1 MDLLRKIDMYDAIG
15 IEAGVMLPYI
25 NVECAYDT
33 VTNREIAEMAAAHS
47 GRLHWFCN
55 IDPRQGGNAPDTD
68 FSNFLTYYR
77 ALGAC
82 GVGEICGSL
91 PLDDPRML
99 NLLKHCERCGLP
111 VIFHFGGAS
120 GDYGVVDEFGLPR
133 LEYVFDRFPAL
144 KVLGH
149 SQRFWS
155 LISGDAPVD
164 VWNGYP
170 KGRVA
175 AGGRVVELMRRYGNL
190 CGDLSA
196 GSGYNALSRDPEF
209 ACDFIEEFQDRLF
222 YGTDFTRLSA
232 VHGPA
237 EKLAAFLDEAVL
249 TGRISRAAYEKV
261 CRGNAL
267 RLIQAARRFAAS

>member
-1 MDLLRKIDMYDAIG
+1 MAGAAPTIGRGPPDKEPKGRGDGGQIDGFAQKDRYSRASGEDARFAGANGETFPTARELLDMYDAIG

-25 NVECAYDT
+25 NVECAYGT

-55 IDPRQGGNAPDTD
+55 IDPRQGGNAP
-68 FSNFLTYYR
+68 
-77 ALGAC
+77 
-82 GVGEICGSL
+82 
-91 PLDDPRML
+91 
-99 NLLKHCERCGLP
+99 
-111 VIFHFGGAS
+111 
-120 GDYGVVDEFGLPR
+120 
-133 LEYVFDRFPAL
+133 
-144 KVLGH
+144 
-149 SQRFWS
+149 
-155 LISGDAPVD
+155 VD

-175 AGGRVVELMRRYGNL
+175 AGGRVVELMRCYGNL
-190 CGDLSA
+190 CGDLST

>member
-1 MDLLRKIDMYDAIG
+1 MTGALRKRQLITAGAAPTIGRGPPDKEPKGQGDGGQIYGFAQKDRYSRASGEDARFAGANGETFPTARELLDMYDAIG

-68 FSNFLTYYR
+68 FSDFLTYYR

-133 LEYVFDRFPAL
+133 LEYVLARFPAL

-209 ACDFIEEFQDRLF
+209 A
-222 YGTDFTRLSA
+222 
-232 VHGPA
+232 
-237 EKLAAFLDEAVL
+237 
-249 TGRISRAAYEKV
+249 
-261 CRGNAL
+261 
-267 RLIQAARRFAAS
+267 

>member
-1 MDLLRKIDMYDAIG
+1 M
-15 IEAGVMLPYI
+15 
-25 NVECAYDT
+25 
-33 VTNREIAEMAAAHS
+33 
-47 GRLHWFCN
+47 
-55 IDPRQGGNAPDTD
+55 
-68 FSNFLTYYR
+68 
-77 ALGAC
+77 
-82 GVGEICGSL
+82 
-91 PLDDPRML
+91 
-99 NLLKHCERCGLP
+99 
-111 VIFHFGGAS
+111 IFHFGGAS

-133 LEYVFDRFPAL
+133 LEYVLDRFPAL

-209 ACDFIEEFQDRLF
+209 ACDFIEELIHTVIELVVAR
-222 YGTDFTRLSA
+222 Y
-232 VHGPA
+232 
-237 EKLAAFLDEAVL
+237 
-249 TGRISRAAYEKV
+249 AYIVSHFIHDVSEI
-261 CRGNAL
+261 CTL
-267 RLIQAARRFAAS
+267 